1 MQRIFLLTLT
11 LCFFYFANAQKPG
24 TIKPT
29 PTKPKLVVGLVVDQM
44 RWDYL
49 YRYQEKYGQG
59 GFNRLLDQGY
69 ACENTYINY
78 FPSYTAPGHTGI
90 YTGSVPAVHG
100 IVGNDWYQRAQKSL
114 VYCTKDTSVR
124 SVGGDSA
131 VGQQSP
137 HRLLTT
143 TICDELRL
151 SNNFRSKTI
160 GIAIKD
166 RGGILPAGHS
176 ANAAYWYDGVTGKW
190 ISSTYYMKTLPAYI
204 NAFNDKKTVDSY
216 IKNNWNTLLK
226 ISEYWESTEDDKWY
240 ESSYANED
248 KPVFEHMLSK
258 VKQSPYELI
267 KATPFGNSMTF
278 DFAKSV
284 IKGDTMG
291 RRGVTDFI
299 TVSCSSTDYV
309 GHMFGP
315 NSIEVEDSYI
325 RLDRDIESFLNYLDE
340 TVGKGNYLVF
350 LSADH
355 GAAHAVGFNQEH
367 HLPGEVLFEKKLE
380 AEADSILAFRFE
392 RKGLVL
398 KVINQQIVL
407 NHDLI
412 HASKFELHDV
422 KEFLIEHFS
431 NAPGIQR
438 VIDLEE
444 VQQTTLTD
452 WQRECLNNHYLPGRS
467 GDVQLVFKPATLD
480 DFQKGTTHGTNYAY
494 DTHIPLLFYG
504 WGVKPGKNYNK
515 NYMMDIAP
523 TIAALLKIQEPNG
536 CVGKVIKGLLKE

>member
-1 MQRIFLLTLT
+1 MQRFFLLVIALV
-11 LCFFYFANAQKPG
+11 LINAALAQKPG
-24 TIKPT
+24 VIT
-29 PTKPKLVVGLVVDQM
+29 PVPAKPKLVVGLVVDQM

-100 IVGNDWYQRAQKSL
+100 IVGNDWFQRPQNAL
-114 VYCTKDTSVR
+114 VYCTKDTAVR

-131 VGQQSP
+131 IGQQSP

-166 RGGILPAGHS
+166 RGGILPAGHT

-190 ISSTYYMKTLPAYI
+190 ISSTYYMKALPAYV
-204 NAFNDKKTVDSY
+204 NAFNDKKTVDAY

-240 ESSYANED
+240 ENSYPNED
-248 KPVFEHMLSK
+248 KPVFEHQLSK
-258 VKQSPYELI
+258 IKTPPYELI
-267 KATPFGNSMTF
+267 KATPFGNAMTL
-278 DFAKSV
+278 DFAKAV

-291 RRGVTDFI
+291 RRGVTDFV

-315 NSIEVEDSYI
+315 NSVEIEDSYI
-325 RLDRDIESFLNYLDE
+325 RLDREIESFLNYLDE

-355 GAAHAVGFNQEH
+355 GAAHAIGFNQEH
-367 HLPGEVLFEKKLE
+367 HLPGELLFEKKLE
-380 AEADSILAFRFE
+380 AEADSVLAFRFE
-392 RKGLVL
+392 RKGLVS
-398 KVINQQIVL
+398 KVVNQQIVL
-407 NHDLI
+407 NHELI
-412 HASKFELHDV
+412 HASKFELADV
-422 KEFLIEHFS
+422 KAFLIEHFS
-431 NAPGIQR
+431 GKPGIQR
-438 VIDLEE
+438 VIDLEQ

-452 WQRECLNNHYLPGRS
+452 WQRECLSNHYLPGRS
-467 GDVQLVFKPATLD
+467 GDVQLVFTPATLD

-504 WGVKPGKNYNK
+504 WGVKQGRNYNR

-523 TIAALLKIQEPNG
+523 TIAAMLKIQEPNG